1 VAVVRLSTPLRKFS
15 EGKPEITTEGSTLKE
30 VLSNIESKS
39 PGFLEKVVESNEIK
53 QFINI
58 YINNED
64 VRLGKGLDTEV
75 GDNDVVSILPAVS
88 GG

>member
-15 EGKPEITTEGSTLKE
+15 EGKPEITTDGNTLRD
-30 VLSNIESKS
+30 VLSNIDSNS
-39 PGFLEKVVESNEIK
+39 PGFIEKVLEDEEIK

-58 YINNED
+58 YVNNED

-75 GDNDVVSILPAVS
+75 GENDIVSILPAVS

>member
-1 VAVVRLSTPLRKFS
+1 VAIVRLSTPLRKFS
-15 EGKPEITTEGSTLKE
+15 EGKPEIETEGSTLKE
-30 VLSNIESKS
+30 VLSNIDSKT
-39 PGFLEKVVESNEIK
+39 PGFLEKVMENDEIK

-64 VRLGKGLDTEV
+64 VRLGEGLDTAV
-75 GDNDVVSILPAVS
+75 GKKDVVSILPAVS

>member
-1 VAVVRLSTPLRKFS
+1 MAIVRLSTPLRKFS
-15 EGKPEITTEGSTLKE
+15 EGKPEINIEGSTLKD
-30 VLSNIESKS
+30 VLTGIETNT
-39 PGFLEKVVESNEIK
+39 PGFLEKIVEAGEIK
-53 QFINI
+53 QFINV

-75 GDNDVVSILPAVS
+75 GETDVVSILPAVS

>member
-1 VAVVRLSTPLRKFS
+1 MAIVRLSTPLRKFS
-15 EGKPEITTEGSTLKE
+15 EGKPEIKTEGSTLKE
-30 VLSNIESKS
+30 VLSSIESKS
-39 PGFLEKVVESNEIK
+39 PGFLEKIVENDEIK

-64 VRLGKGLDTEV
+64 VRLGEGLNTAIGEK
-75 GDNDVVSILPAVS
+75 DVVSILPAVS

>member
-1 VAVVRLSTPLRKFS
+1 MAIVRLSTPLRKFS
-15 EGKPEITTEGSTLKE
+15 EGKPEIKTEGNTLKE
-30 VLSNIESKS
+30 VLSSIDSNS
-39 PGFLEKVVESNEIK
+39 PGFLEKILENDEIK

-64 VRLGKGLDTEV
+64 VRLGDGLNTTIGE
-75 GDNDVVSILPAVS
+75 NDVVSILPAVS

>member
-1 VAVVRLSTPLRKFS
+1 VAIVRLSTPLRKFS
-15 EGKPEITTEGSTLKE
+15 EGKPEINTEGSTLKE
-30 VLSNIESKS
+30 VLANIDSKI
-39 PGFLEKVVESNEIK
+39 PGFLEKVVENDEIK

-64 VRLGKGLDTEV
+64 VRLGEGLSTALGES
-75 GDNDVVSILPAVS
+75 DVVSILPAVS

>member
-1 VAVVRLSTPLRKFS
+1 MAVVRLSTPLRKFS
-15 EGKPEITTEGSTLKE
+15 EGKPEIISEGNTLGE
-30 VLSNIESKS
+30 VLTNIDSKS
-39 PGFLEKVVESNEIK
+39 PGFIEKVIEDEEIK
-53 QFINI
+53 RFINI

-75 GDNDVVSILPAVS
+75 GENDVISILPAVS

>member
-1 VAVVRLSTPLRKFS
+1 VAIVRLSTPLRKFS
-15 EGKPEITTEGSTLKE
+15 EGKPEIETDGSTLKE
-30 VLSNIESKS
+30 VLSNIDSKT
-39 PGFLEKVVESNEIK
+39 PGFLEKVVENNEIK

-64 VRLGKGLDTEV
+64 VRLGEGLGTAV
-75 GDNDVVSILPAVS
+75 GESDVVSILPAVS

>member
-1 VAVVRLSTPLRKFS
+1 MAIVRISTPLRKFS
-15 EGKPEITTEGSTLKE
+15 EGKPEINIEGSTLKD
-30 VLSNIESKS
+30 VLSNIDSKT
-39 PGFLEKVVESNEIK
+39 PGFLEKVVEADEIK

-64 VRLGKGLDTEV
+64 VRLGDGLGTALSES
-75 GDNDVVSILPAVS
+75 DVVSILPAVS

>member
-1 VAVVRLSTPLRKFS
+1 MAIVRLSTPLRKFS
-15 EGKPEITTEGSTLKE
+15 EGKPEIKTEGNTLKE
-30 VLSNIESKS
+30 VLSSIDSNS
-39 PGFLEKVVESNEIK
+39 PGFLEKILENDEIK

-64 VRLGKGLDTEV
+64 VRLGEGLSTTIGE
-75 GDNDVVSILPAVS
+75 NDVVSILPAVS

>member
-1 VAVVRLSTPLRKFS
+1 MAIVRLSTPLRKFS
-15 EGKPEITTEGSTLKE
+15 EGKPEINTEGSTLKE
-30 VLSNIESKS
+30 VLANIDSKI
-39 PGFLEKVVESNEIK
+39 PGFLEKVVENDEIK

-64 VRLGKGLDTEV
+64 VRLGEGLSTALGES
-75 GDNDVVSILPAVS
+75 DVVSILPAVS

>member
-1 VAVVRLSTPLRKFS
+1 VAIVRLSTPLRKFS
-15 EGKPEITTEGSTLKE
+15 EGKPEIETEGSTLKE
-30 VLSNIESKS
+30 VLLNIDSKT
-39 PGFLEKVVESNEIK
+39 PGFLEKVMENDEIK

-64 VRLGKGLDTEV
+64 VRLGEGLDTAV
-75 GDNDVVSILPAVS
+75 GKKDVISILPAVS

>member
-1 VAVVRLSTPLRKFS
+1 MAIVRLSTPLRKFS
-15 EGKPEITTEGSTLKE
+15 EGKPEIKTEGSTLKE
-30 VLSNIESKS
+30 VLSNIDSKT
-39 PGFLEKVVESNEIK
+39 PGFLEKVVENDEIK

-64 VRLGKGLDTEV
+64 VRLGEGLSTALGES
-75 GDNDVVSILPAVS
+75 DVVSILPAVS